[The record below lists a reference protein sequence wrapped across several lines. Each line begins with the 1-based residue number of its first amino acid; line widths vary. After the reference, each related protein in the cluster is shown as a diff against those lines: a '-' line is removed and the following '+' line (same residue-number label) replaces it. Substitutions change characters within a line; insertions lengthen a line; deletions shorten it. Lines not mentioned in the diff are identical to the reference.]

1 MAGAGREKFGAFIQ
15 QPVSVQE
22 GELFYFTARHGT
34 VLPFYRHRQGVF
46 SVAVPVRREEGRAQI
61 RRIDLTEGVCRH
73 AVANDARPSCHADA
87 FDERQALRLG
97 NDNFNND
104 CSAELRSLLMPFGV
118 FLPRNSAA
126 QIEAASRVVDLS
138 QANTDE
144 RLRYLKEHGKPFTTL
159 VYIPGH
165 IMLYIGNA
173 AINGRSVLMT
183 YQNIWGLRPADS
195 KAAALSA
202 AQSFPASGYLPED
215 PELTS
220 LAGKAQFLSE
230 LAALT
235 VS

>member
-1 MAGAGREKFGAFIQ
+1 MPWRMTPDHLATLMRSMSGRPYGW
-15 QPVSVQE
+15 
-22 GELFYFTARHGT
+22 
-34 VLPFYRHRQGVF
+34 
-46 SVAVPVRREEGRAQI
+46 
-61 RRIDLTEGVCRH
+61 
-73 AVANDARPSCHADA
+73 
-87 FDERQALRLG
+87 G

-126 QIEAASRVVDLS
+126 QIEAASQVVDLS

-173 AINGRSVLMT
+173 AINGRSVPMT

-195 KAAALSA
+195 KSRSIIGGAVF
-202 AQSFPASGYLPED
+202 FPLLATYPED

-220 LAGKAQFLSE
+220 LAGKAQFKLGFIE
-230 LAALT
+230 
-235 VS
+235 

>member
-1 MAGAGREKFGAFIQ
+1 M
-15 QPVSVQE
+15 
-22 GELFYFTARHGT
+22 
-34 VLPFYRHRQGVF
+34 
-46 SVAVPVRREEGRAQI
+46 
-61 RRIDLTEGVCRH
+61 
-73 AVANDARPSCHADA
+73 ANDARPSCHADA

-173 AINGRSVLMT
+173 AINGRSVPMT

-202 AQSFPASGYLPED
+202 AQSFSASGYLPGG
-215 PELTS
+215 S
-220 LAGKAQFLSE
+220 
-230 LAALT
+230 
-235 VS
+235 

>member
-1 MAGAGREKFGAFIQ
+1 M
-15 QPVSVQE
+15 
-22 GELFYFTARHGT
+22 
-34 VLPFYRHRQGVF
+34 
-46 SVAVPVRREEGRAQI
+46 
-61 RRIDLTEGVCRH
+61 
-73 AVANDARPSCHADA
+73 ANDARPSCHADA

-118 FLPRNSAA
+118 FLPVNSAA

-173 AINGRSVLMT
+173 AINGRSVPMT
-183 YQNIWGLRPADS
+183 YQNIWACARQIQKPQHYRRRSL
-195 KAAALSA
+195 
-202 AQSFPASGYLPED
+202 FPASGYLPGG
-215 PELTS
+215 S
-220 LAGKAQFLSE
+220 
-230 LAALT
+230 
-235 VS
+235 

>member
-1 MAGAGREKFGAFIQ
+1 M
-15 QPVSVQE
+15 
-22 GELFYFTARHGT
+22 
-34 VLPFYRHRQGVF
+34 
-46 SVAVPVRREEGRAQI
+46 
-61 RRIDLTEGVCRH
+61 
-73 AVANDARPSCHADA
+73 ANDARPSCHADA

-173 AINGRSVLMT
+173 AINGRSVPMT

-220 LAGKAQFLSE
+220 LAGKAQFKLGFIE
-230 LAALT
+230 
-235 VS
+235 

>member
-1 MAGAGREKFGAFIQ
+1 
-15 QPVSVQE
+15 
-22 GELFYFTARHGT
+22 
-34 VLPFYRHRQGVF
+34 
-46 SVAVPVRREEGRAQI
+46 
-61 RRIDLTEGVCRH
+61 
-73 AVANDARPSCHADA
+73 
-87 FDERQALRLG
+87 
-97 NDNFNND
+97 
-104 CSAELRSLLMPFGV
+104 MPFGV

-173 AINGRSVLMT
+173 AINGRSVPMT

-202 AQSFPASGYLPED
+202 AQSFPASGYLPGG
-215 PELTS
+215 S
-220 LAGKAQFLSE
+220 
-230 LAALT
+230 
-235 VS
+235 

>member
-1 MAGAGREKFGAFIQ
+1 M
-15 QPVSVQE
+15 
-22 GELFYFTARHGT
+22 
-34 VLPFYRHRQGVF
+34 
-46 SVAVPVRREEGRAQI
+46 
-61 RRIDLTEGVCRH
+61 
-73 AVANDARPSCHADA
+73 ANDARPSCHADA

-173 AINGRSVLMT
+173 AINGRSVPMT

-202 AQSFPASGYLPED
+202 VQSFPASGYLPGG
-215 PELTS
+215 S
-220 LAGKAQFLSE
+220 
-230 LAALT
+230 
-235 VS
+235 